1 MDISKKKVTI
11 AQGAYA
17 SWKSWNI
24 LENEIS
30 PGISWNVLE
39 FGIMSLNILGKSA
52 LLETKEKD
60 RTLSQC
66 LKVMDL
72 TFTAVS

>member
-39 FGIMSLNILGKSA
+39 FGFMSLNILEKSA
-52 LLETKEKD
+52 LLKTEERD
-60 RTLSQC
+60 GTLSQC
-66 LKVMDL
+66 LRVMDL
-72 TFTAVS
+72 TFPTVN